1 MFDEKFPEFFD
12 SIQWF
17 FGKVYDF
24 GKLVVGSIFNGVS
37 ADFDSIMELFKFD
50 ESAGL
55 LGLGKTLI
63 DIVTFPV
70 NAYKLCYGSL
80 WME

>member
-37 ADFDSIMELFKFD
+37 A
-50 ESAGL
+50 
-55 LGLGKTLI
+55 TLTQSWSYLNSMR
-63 DIVTFPV
+63 VQV
-70 NAYKLCYGSL
+70 C
-80 WME
+80 